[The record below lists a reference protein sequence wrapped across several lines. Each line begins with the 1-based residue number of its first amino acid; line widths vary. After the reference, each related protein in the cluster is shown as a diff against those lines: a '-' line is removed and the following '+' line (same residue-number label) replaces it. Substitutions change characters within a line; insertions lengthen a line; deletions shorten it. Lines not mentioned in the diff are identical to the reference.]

1 MTDQTPPAA
10 PDQRAFASAASA
22 YLIWGLLP
30 LFLKLLSHVPA
41 LEVTA
46 HRAIW
51 TVPASA
57 AIAAAMGGMA
67 SLRIDARTLRMLCL
81 SAALIGGNW
90 LLYVW
95 AVGQERV
102 IEASL
107 GYFINPLLNVALGMA
122 LFGER
127 ISRLQLAALGLAAL
141 GVLNQAVAVGAF
153 PFVSLGLALSFG
165 LYGLVK
171 KKAPV
176 SAPAGLFWEAAI
188 LAGPALLILG
198 WMAGQGAPAFG
209 GGGWTIVWLLVT
221 GPISAIPLMLFS
233 YGARR
238 LPMTTLGLL
247 QYLAPSLQFATG
259 LFFGEPFTAAHAVTF
274 ALIWSG
280 LALYTAASWRRG
292 AGEPIKE

>member
-1 MTDQTPPAA
+1 VTDPAPPA
-10 PDQRAFASAASA
+10 PDKRAVVSAASA

-57 AIAAAMGGMA
+57 AIAAAMGGLA
-67 SLRIDARTLRMLCL
+67 SLKVDARTLRLLCL
-81 SAALIGGNW
+81 SALLIGGNW

-95 AVGQERV
+95 AVANERV

-127 ISRLQLAALGLAAL
+127 VSRLQLAALGLAVL
-141 GVLNQAVAVGAF
+141 GVLNQAVAVGTF

-176 SAPAGLFWEAAI
+176 SAPAGLFWEATI
-188 LAGPALLILG
+188 LAGPALLVLG
-198 WMAGQGAPAFG
+198 WVAGQGAPAFG
-209 GGGWTIVWLLVT
+209 GGGWTIVWLLIT
-221 GPISAIPLMLFS
+221 GPLSAIPLMLFS

-238 LPMTTLGLL
+238 LPLTALGLL
-247 QYLAPSLQFATG
+247 QYMTPSLQFATG

-292 AGEPIKE
+292 AG